1 MVIYSGLR
9 PGEWHMTAHKRER
22 VADAIRDQI
31 SSGQLR
37 PGDRLP
43 SIAKLKELHGVS
55 YSPIYAAMIEL
66 KAQGW
71 IVGRQGDGV
80 YVADR
85 PPA

>member
-1 MVIYSGLR
+1 M
-9 PGEWHMTAHKRER
+9 MTAHKRDRLAE
-22 VADAIRDQI
+22 AIRTQI
-31 SSGQLR
+31 RSGQLK

-43 SIAKLKELHGVS
+43 SIAKLKELHRVS

-71 IVGRQGDGV
+71 IIGRQGDGV
-80 YVADR
+80 YVADH